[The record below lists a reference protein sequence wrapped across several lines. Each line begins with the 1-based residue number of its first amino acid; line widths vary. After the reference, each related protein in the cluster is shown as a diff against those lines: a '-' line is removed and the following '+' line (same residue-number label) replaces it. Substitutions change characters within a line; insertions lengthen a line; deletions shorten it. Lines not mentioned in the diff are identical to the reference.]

1 MFLQEY
7 FGLDGK
13 VALVTGGN
21 RGIGH
26 TVAVDLAKAGAKLAV
41 FSRSGAEDTVQEIRK
56 NGGEAIDI
64 IVDVQSGDDI
74 ERGIKEVVKAFGTLD
89 IVFNNAGITVHK
101 NVIEA
106 DAKDWET
113 VLGTNLIGEVQVA
126 RAAGMYMMEHK
137 IKGSII
143 NMASMSGSIVNVP
156 QMQTIYNVSKAA
168 VIHMTKCLAVEWA
181 DYQIRVN
188 SISPGYIR
196 TDMSV
201 NVDENLKEQWMK
213 LIPMH
218 RMGEPSE
225 LSGAV
230 IFLACDAAGY
240 TTGTDLIIDGG
251 YTCL

>member
-21 RGIGH
+21 RGIGQEI
-26 TVAVDLAKAGAKLAV
+26 ACDLAKAGAKVAV
-41 FSRSGAEDTVQEIRK
+41 FSRSGAEETVERIESS
-56 NGGEAIDI
+56 GGVAKSFL
-64 IVDVQSGDDI
+64 VDVQSEESVNAGVD
-74 ERGIKEVVKAFGTLD
+74 EVIQEFGCIHIL
-89 IVFNNAGITVHK
+89 FNNAGITIHK
-101 NVIEA
+101 TVMEA
-106 DAKDWET
+106 DEKDWERI
-113 VLGTNLIGEVQVA
+113 LKTNLLGEMAVA
-126 RAAGMYMMEHK
+126 KAVAKHMICQG

-143 NMASMSGSIVNVP
+143 NMGSMSGCAVNVP
-156 QMQTIYNVSKAA
+156 QMQTLYNVSKAA

-181 DYQIRVN
+181 DYGIRVN
-188 SISPGYIR
+188 CLSPGYIA

-201 NVDENLKEQWMK
+201 NEELKKKWME
-213 LIPMH
+213 LTPMH
-218 RMGEPSE
+218 RMGTPSE

-240 TTGTDLIIDGG
+240 TTGCNLVVDGG